1 MDTMKNML
9 NVFEQAAYKYAE
21 ATQEAN
27 AKVGNR
33 NYKKV
38 VKIVSYLKE
47 NNSLDELRIFLNHD
61 TIGIRML
68 AAAFLLPKYEKE
80 ASGVLE
86 AISKGEGILSLVTET
101 TLSEWRKGNLKSLY

>member
-9 NVFEQAAYKYAE
+9 NGFEQAACKYAE
-21 ATQEAN
+21 ATQEGN
-27 AKVGNR
+27 AQVGNR

-61 TIGIRML
+61 AIGVRML
-68 AAAFLLPKYEKE
+68 AATFLLPKYEKE
-80 ASGVLE
+80 ASDVLE
-86 AISKGEGILSLVTET
+86 AISKGEDMLSFMAEM
-101 TLSEWRKGNLKSLY
+101 TLKEWRNGNLKDYL